1 MASEV
6 ALNRTVTI
14 NSIVAPQHF
23 YLGSPIT
30 MLCETAVEEGLI
42 VEWNQIMS
50 SLNGARLAYNLD
62 TCEGFGLAAD
72 DKKCDING
80 FNYVL
85 IINYDQERLSLTMM
99 DIQLYTFEYHLVTHY
114 PRYGE
119 KRGGIVRLYPMLC
132 HSINKQRDWYSS
144 W

>member
-42 VEWNQIMS
+42 VE
-50 SLNGARLAYNLD
+50 
-62 TCEGFGLAAD
+62 
-72 DKKCDING
+72 
-80 FNYVL
+80 
-85 IINYDQERLSLTMM
+85 
-99 DIQLYTFEYHLVTHY
+99 
-114 PRYGE
+114 
-119 KRGGIVRLYPMLC
+119 
-132 HSINKQRDWYSS
+132 
-144 W
+144 